1 MYTAGFE
8 PFMLTMKIGALA
20 GFMLATPLIM
30 YQLWLFIAPGLY
42 ANEKKYAIPFV
53 LFCTIFFALG
63 ATFSHMVAF
72 PWAWEWFIGWQTD
85 YMEFRPSIAETF
97 GLYVKMLLGMAL
109 VFQMPTVVFFLARM
123 GMVTAGFLAR
133 NTKYAILI
141 IFIIA
146 AVISPGHRRRF
157 AGDHGRPDARALR
170 LQHHRRLGRRAA
182 ETSPAPPES
191 SQHRQS
197 VIGRISGPN
206 SAVLWMS
213 YWLGHTSLID
223 VRTRSLRG
231 QRHEKHRRVDR
242 SVRLRRN
249 TRIRPDTRHPG
260 AASRNAARH
269 DDHGRRHGTVV
280 CADRRNSSGAQVVG
294 QRLLRQLR
302 LPAGIH

>member
-1 MYTAGFE
+1 MALVPFPSPGRPDDDRIALTDPEDLNDDSRMSFLEHLDELRKRLIYSVYALLGGCAIAFFFVGRIQHALWTPLVERLQESRPDAAFMYTAGFE

-42 ANEKKYAIPFV
+42 SNEKKYAIPFV

-146 AVISPGHRRRF
+146 AVISPGTDVVSQAIM
-157 AGDHGRPDARALR
+157 AGPMLALYGFSIVVAWVVAPRKPRP
-170 LQHHRRLGRRAA
+170 
-182 ETSPAPPES
+182 
-191 SQHRQS
+191 
-197 VIGRISGPN
+197 
-206 SAVLWMS
+206 SA
-213 YWLGHTSLID
+213 
-223 VRTRSLRG
+223 
-231 QRHEKHRRVDR
+231 
-242 SVRLRRN
+242 
-249 TRIRPDTRHPG
+249 
-260 AASRNAARH
+260 
-269 DDHGRRHGTVV
+269 
-280 CADRRNSSGAQVVG
+280 
-294 QRLLRQLR
+294 
-302 LPAGIH
+302 